1 MATLLLRLAAP
12 LQSWGADSKFETRK
26 TNREPTKSG
35 IIGLLA
41 AALGLRRDDAAGLAR
56 LNGLHFAVR
65 ADREGSLLVDFHTAN
80 REEDRKK
87 GKAPYVTYRH
97 YLQDAVFLVGLE
109 SEDTALLQELE
120 TALKHPVYP
129 LYLGRRS
136 CPPTLPLCLGIR
148 AGELLDTLRAE
159 PLLVKQ
165 RNGAPLRIVADADPA
180 DAAAVPRRD
189 LAVSFSPIHRQYGF
203 RPVREWNTNP
213 PEMPGATE
221 HDAMA
226 ELRRGIMY
234 LSRAELDPTRRETMV
249 ALISPQKFHGA
260 VENAFPG
267 ARRRRLW
274 RLDQLGEKLYLLL
287 LSEERPDLT
296 ALCAQFGTGAPP
308 ETRPY
313 DSLLERVTAGS
324 CWQFRLTA
332 NPTRSKK
339 DSADHTARG
348 ILKPCYLEVEQE
360 EWLWAQA
367 AKHGFA
373 VSEGSFA
380 VTRKQTYHFKKNG
393 TRPVTLLAVTYE
405 GILQVTDPEAF
416 KALLCEGVGRG
427 KAYGLGLM
435 TIIHRGGDHG

>member
-1 MATLLLRLAAP
+1 
-12 LQSWGADSKFETRK
+12 
-26 TNREPTKSG
+26 
-35 IIGLLA
+35 
-41 AALGLRRDDAAGLAR
+41 
-56 LNGLHFAVR
+56 
-65 ADREGSLLVDFHTAN
+65 
-80 REEDRKK
+80 
-87 GKAPYVTYRH
+87 
-97 YLQDAVFLVGLE
+97 
-109 SEDTALLQELE
+109 
-120 TALKHPVYP
+120 
-129 LYLGRRS
+129 
-136 CPPTLPLCLGIR
+136 
-148 AGELLDTLRAE
+148 
-159 PLLVKQ
+159 
-165 RNGAPLRIVADADPA
+165 
-180 DAAAVPRRD
+180 
-189 LAVSFSPIHRQYGF
+189 
-203 RPVREWNTNP
+203 
-213 PEMPGATE
+213 
-221 HDAMA
+221 
-226 ELRRGIMY
+226 MY

-313 DSLLERVTAGS
+313 DPLLERVTAGS
-324 CWQFRLTA
+324 RWQFRLTA

-367 AKHGFA
+367 AKHGFV

-405 GILQVTDPEAF
+405 GVLQVTDPEAF

>member
-1 MATLLLRLAAP
+1 
-12 LQSWGADSKFETRK
+12 
-26 TNREPTKSG
+26 
-35 IIGLLA
+35 
-41 AALGLRRDDAAGLAR
+41 
-56 LNGLHFAVR
+56 
-65 ADREGSLLVDFHTAN
+65 
-80 REEDRKK
+80 
-87 GKAPYVTYRH
+87 
-97 YLQDAVFLVGLE
+97 
-109 SEDTALLQELE
+109 
-120 TALKHPVYP
+120 
-129 LYLGRRS
+129 
-136 CPPTLPLCLGIR
+136 
-148 AGELLDTLRAE
+148 
-159 PLLVKQ
+159 
-165 RNGAPLRIVADADPA
+165 
-180 DAAAVPRRD
+180 
-189 LAVSFSPIHRQYGF
+189 
-203 RPVREWNTNP
+203 
-213 PEMPGATE
+213 
-221 HDAMA
+221 
-226 ELRRGIMY
+226 MY

-260 VENAFPG
+260 VENAFAG

-313 DSLLERVTAGS
+313 DPLLERVTA
-324 CWQFRLTA
+324 
-332 NPTRSKK
+332 
-339 DSADHTARG
+339 RG
-348 ILKPCYLEVEQE
+348 TLKPCYLEVEQE